1 MKIENLFVSVTI
13 SSAWRSPATD
23 LRISEVDAGKL
34 PGSVREKPAMF
45 MERIQM
51 VARIRAVDSQNL
63 FPTRLKSVKQNVNNF
78 LKEIFSGEKNHYR
91 VRLHSTSKMKK
102 NRCSII

>member
-34 PGSVREKPAMF
+34 PGSVRETPAMF

-51 VARIRAVDSQNL
+51 VVVL
-63 FPTRLKSVKQNVNNF
+63 FTPAYVLSIPRTRF
-78 LKEIFSGEKNHYR
+78 PHD
-91 VRLHSTSKMKK
+91 
-102 NRCSII
+102 